1 VIFLDIGER
10 ITELRENKNM
20 TQKELADK
28 IKLNKSVMNRI
39 ESGERPIRETE
50 LSSIADALEVSTDY
64 LLGRIEPE
72 KKYYELTDKDE
83 KDISERLQAM
93 IEDLENNAH
102 YSKENGEMDDNTRE
116 LLIMSLENS
125 LRIAK
130 QEAKKKFTPK
140 KYRN

>member
-1 VIFLDIGER
+1 MNIGVR
-10 ITELRENKNM
+10 ITELRESKNM

-28 IKLNKSVMNRI
+28 IKINKSVMNRI

-50 LSSIADALEVSTDY
+50 LSLIADALEVSTDY
-64 LLGRIEPE
+64 LLGRVEPQR
-72 KKYYELTDKDE
+72 KYYDLTDKDE
-83 KDISERLQAM
+83 KDISERLQTM
-93 IEDLENNAH
+93 IKDLENKALF
-102 YSKENGEMDDNTRE
+102 SKEDGEMDDNTRE

-140 KYRN
+140 KYRD

>member
-1 VIFLDIGER
+1 MRTGER
-10 ITELRENKNM
+10 IKNIRKKQGL
-20 TQKELADK
+20 TQKQLA
-28 IKLNKSVMNRI
+28 NKVHLTAQVISNI
-39 ESGERPIRETE
+39 ERSYTTA
-50 LSSIADALEVSTDY
+50 SSDDLARIADVLNTTPNY
-64 LLGRIEPE
+64 LLGKEE
-72 KKYYELTDKDE
+72 NSNNYYELTNKDE
-83 KDISERLQAM
+83 KDIAERLQVM

>member
-1 VIFLDIGER
+1 MRTGER
-10 ITELRENKNM
+10 IKNIRKKQGL
-20 TQKELADK
+20 TQKQLA
-28 IKLNKSVMNRI
+28 NKVHLTAQVISNI
-39 ESGERPIRETE
+39 ERSYTTA
-50 LSSIADALEVSTDY
+50 SSDDLARIADVLNTTPNY
-64 LLGRIEPE
+64 LLGKEE
-72 KKYYELTDKDE
+72 NANNYYELTNKDE
-83 KDISERLQAM
+83 KDIAERLQVM

>member
-1 VIFLDIGER
+1 MRTGER
-10 ITELRENKNM
+10 IKNTRKKQGL
-20 TQKELADK
+20 TQKQLADK
-28 IKLNKSVMNRI
+28 VHLTAQVISNI
-39 ESGERPIRETE
+39 ERSYTTA
-50 LSSIADALEVSTDY
+50 SSDDLARIADVLNTTPNY
-64 LLGRIEPE
+64 LLGKEE
-72 KKYYELTDKDE
+72 NSNNYYELTNKDE
-83 KDISERLQAM
+83 KDIAERLQVM
-93 IEDLENNAH
+93 IKDLENNAH

>member
-1 VIFLDIGER
+1 MRTGER
-10 ITELRENKNM
+10 IKNIRKKQGR
-20 TQKELADK
+20 TQKQLA
-28 IKLNKSVMNRI
+28 NKVHLTDQVISNI
-39 ESGERPIRETE
+39 ERSYTTA
-50 LSSIADALEVSTDY
+50 SSDDLARIADVLNTTPNY
-64 LLGRIEPE
+64 LLGKEE
-72 KKYYELTDKDE
+72 NANNYYELTNKDE
-83 KDISERLQAM
+83 KDIAERLQVM

-102 YSKENGEMDDNTRE
+102 YSKENGEMDDNNRE

>member
-1 VIFLDIGER
+1 MNIGVR
-10 ITELRENKNM
+10 ITELRESKNM

-28 IKLNKSVMNRI
+28 IRINKSVMNRI

-50 LSSIADALEVSTDY
+50 LSLIADALEVSTDY
-64 LLGRIEPE
+64 LLGRVEPQR
-72 KKYYELTDKDE
+72 KYYDLTDKDE
-83 KDISERLQAM
+83 KDISERLQTM
-93 IEDLENNAH
+93 IKDLENKALF
-102 YSKENGEMDDNTRE
+102 SKEDGEMDDNTRE

-140 KYRN
+140 KYRD

>member
-1 VIFLDIGER
+1 MRTGER
-10 ITELRENKNM
+10 IKNIRKKQGL

-28 IKLNKSVMNRI
+28 VHLTAQVISNI
-39 ESGERPIRETE
+39 ERSYTTA
-50 LSSIADALEVSTDY
+50 SSDDLARIADVLNTTPNY
-64 LLGRIEPE
+64 LLGKEE
-72 KKYYELTDKDE
+72 NSNNYYELTNKDE
-83 KDISERLQAM
+83 KDIAERLQVM
-93 IEDLENNAH
+93 IKDLENNAH

>member
-1 VIFLDIGER
+1 MRTGER
-10 ITELRENKNM
+10 IKNIRKKQGL
-20 TQKELADK
+20 TQKQLA
-28 IKLNKSVMNRI
+28 NKVHLTAQVISNI
-39 ESGERPIRETE
+39 ERSYTTA
-50 LSSIADALEVSTDY
+50 SSDDLARIADVLNTTPNY
-64 LLGRIEPE
+64 LLGKEE
-72 KKYYELTDKDE
+72 NSNNYYELTNKDE
-83 KDISERLQAM
+83 KDIAERLQVM
-93 IEDLENNAH
+93 IKDLENNAH

>member
-1 VIFLDIGER
+1 
-10 ITELRENKNM
+10 M

-64 LLGRIEPE
+64 LLGRIEPA

-83 KDISERLQAM
+83 KDISERLQVM

>member
-1 VIFLDIGER
+1 MRTGER
-10 ITELRENKNM
+10 IKNTRKIQGL
-20 TQKELADK
+20 TQKQLADK
-28 IKLNKSVMNRI
+28 VHLTAQVISNI
-39 ESGERPIRETE
+39 ERSYTTA
-50 LSSIADALEVSTDY
+50 SSDDLARIADVLNTTPNY
-64 LLGRIEPE
+64 LLGKEE
-72 KKYYELTDKDE
+72 NSNNYYELTNKDE
-83 KDISERLQAM
+83 KDIAERLQVM
-93 IEDLENNAH
+93 IKDLENNAH

>member
-1 VIFLDIGER
+1 MIFLNIGVR
-10 ITELRENKNM
+10 ITELRESKNM

-28 IKLNKSVMNRI
+28 IKINKSVMNRI

-50 LSSIADALEVSTDY
+50 LSLIADALEVSTDY
-64 LLGRIEPE
+64 LLGRVEPQR
-72 KKYYELTDKDE
+72 KYYDLTDKDE
-83 KDISERLQAM
+83 KDISERLQTM
-93 IEDLENNAH
+93 IKDLENKALF
-102 YSKENGEMDDNTRE
+102 SKEDGEMDDNTRE

-140 KYRN
+140 KYRD

>member
-1 VIFLDIGER
+1 MRTGER
-10 ITELRENKNM
+10 IKNTRKKQGL

-28 IKLNKSVMNRI
+28 VHLTAQVISNI
-39 ESGERPIRETE
+39 ERSYTTA
-50 LSSIADALEVSTDY
+50 SSDDLARIADVLNTTPNY
-64 LLGRIEPE
+64 LLGKEE
-72 KKYYELTDKDE
+72 NANNYYELTNKDE
-83 KDISERLQAM
+83 KDIAERLQVM

>member
-1 VIFLDIGER
+1 MIFLNIGVR
-10 ITELRENKNM
+10 ITELRESKNM

-28 IKLNKSVMNRI
+28 IRINKSVMNRI

-50 LSSIADALEVSTDY
+50 LSLIADALEVSTDY
-64 LLGRIEPE
+64 LLGRVEPQR
-72 KKYYELTDKDE
+72 KYYDLTDKDE
-83 KDISERLQAM
+83 KDISERLQTM
-93 IEDLENNAH
+93 IKDLENKALF
-102 YSKENGEMDDNTRE
+102 SKEDGEMDDNTRE

-140 KYRN
+140 KYRD

>member
-1 VIFLDIGER
+1 MIFLDIGER

-72 KKYYELTDKDE
+72 KVL
-83 KDISERLQAM
+83 
-93 IEDLENNAH
+93 
-102 YSKENGEMDDNTRE
+102 
-116 LLIMSLENS
+116 
-125 LRIAK
+125 
-130 QEAKKKFTPK
+130 
-140 KYRN
+140 

>member
-1 VIFLDIGER
+1 MIFLNIGER

-72 KKYYELTDKDE
+72 KYYELTDKDE
-83 KDISERLQAM
+83 KDISERLQVM

-140 KYRN
+140 NIEIR